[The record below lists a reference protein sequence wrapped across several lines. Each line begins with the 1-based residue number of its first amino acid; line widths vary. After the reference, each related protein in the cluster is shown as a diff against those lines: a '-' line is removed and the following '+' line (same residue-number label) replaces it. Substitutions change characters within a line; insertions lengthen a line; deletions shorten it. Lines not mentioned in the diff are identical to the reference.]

1 MKKLTPVLV
10 VDAIEPCLNFW
21 IERLGFTKVASVPE
35 QGALDFVILAHGSVE
50 IMYQTKAS
58 VAADI
63 PAAVAGPLTPSTFL
77 YIEVEEL
84 DPIIEALHG
93 IDPVVPLRNTFYGAR
108 EFGVR
113 EPAGNCVTFAEYKHA
128 E

>member
-10 VDAIEPCLNFW
+10 VDAIEPCLSFW
-21 IERLGFTKVASVPE
+21 IDRLGFKKVASVPE
-35 QGALDFVILAHGSVE
+35 EGPLDFVILSHGNVE

-58 VAADI
+58 VAADV

-84 DPIIEALHG
+84 DPILEALRG
-93 IDPVVPLRNTFYGAR
+93 IEPVVPLRNTFYGAR

-113 EPAGNCVTFAEYKHA
+113 EPAGNCVTFAEFKSA
-128 E
+128 K